1 LRPVAHA
8 NGVERGRRALRW
20 RGAAP
25 MTRIDFHTN
34 VGDSL
39 LYACR
44 LARKAYLAAQSV
56 VVLAEPARLS
66 AFDER
71 LWTFSPL
78 DFVPHCMGDSELA
91 ACTPVVLVTDLEFAP
106 HHQVLLNLGAAVP
119 SQFARFERLLEVVG
133 DAAEELAAGRERYR
147 FYRDR
152 GYTLNNYR
160 QGA

>member
-1 LRPVAHA
+1 
-8 NGVERGRRALRW
+8 
-20 RGAAP
+20 

-44 LARKAYLAAQSV
+44 LVRKAYQAGQPL
-56 VVLAEPARLS
+56 VVLAEPARLR

-78 DFVPHCMGDSELA
+78 DFIPHCMADNALA
-91 ACTPVVLVTDLEFAP
+91 NDTPVVLATDLERAP
-106 HHQVLLNLGAAVP
+106 HHQILLNLGAAVP
-119 SQFARFERLLEVVG
+119 AQFARFERLIEVIG
-133 DAAEELAAGRERYR
+133 NAHDELAAGRERYR

-152 GYTLNNYR
+152 GYALNNYK

>member
-1 LRPVAHA
+1 
-8 NGVERGRRALRW
+8 
-20 RGAAP
+20 

-44 LARKAYLAAQSV
+44 LVRKAYQAGTQA
-56 VVLAEPARLS
+56 VVLADAARLR
-66 AFDER
+66 AFDEM

-78 DFVPHCMGDSELA
+78 DFVPHCMADNPHAGE
-91 ACTPVVLVTDLEFAP
+91 TPVVLATDLERAP
-106 HHQVLLNLGAAVP
+106 HHSVLLNLGAQVP
-119 SQFARFERLLEVVG
+119 PQFARFERLLEVIG
-133 DAAEELAAGRERYR
+133 DAPDELAAGRERYR